1 MKKRKEITIINYDA
15 GNIFNLKSSLEKMNS
30 KIIVTNNPKKIIK
43 AEKIIIPGVGAFKE
57 GIYNLKKRKLFYPLK
72 EFLLSEK
79 PILGI
84 CLGMQY
90 LMEDSY
96 EFNKNKTPGFSYFK
110 GSVIKFNEKRVKR
123 LTHIGWNYVN
133 FIKNKIFKN
142 IKQKSAFYYCHSY
155 YAKPKN
161 NKNIIG
167 KTDYYGMKFCS
178 VINYK
183 NVYGCQFHPER
194 SGPAGAKFLKNF
206 INL

>member
-133 FIKNKIFKN
+133 FIKNI
-142 IKQKSAFYYCHSY
+142 S
-155 YAKPKN
+155 
-161 NKNIIG
+161 
-167 KTDYYGMKFCS
+167 
-178 VINYK
+178 
-183 NVYGCQFHPER
+183 QFHP
-194 SGPAGAKFLKNF
+194 
-206 INL
+206 